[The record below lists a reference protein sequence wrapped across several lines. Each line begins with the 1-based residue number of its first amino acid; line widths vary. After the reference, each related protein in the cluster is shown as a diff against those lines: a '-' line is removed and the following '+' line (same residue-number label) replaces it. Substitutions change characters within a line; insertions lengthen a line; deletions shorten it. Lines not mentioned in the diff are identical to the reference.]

1 MVSLTGWWHRRSDP
15 ARIELYTRSSFY
27 FFALSE
33 MAVLGGSLASGVTSA
48 GPRLG
53 LLGLAAVH
61 AALCAVLQA
70 RGLDWLLGR
79 RERPVRLL
87 AAVATLSV
95 GGAAAA
101 LALRS
106 GSSLL
111 HGVDVSVLVVGLFAY
126 GLGAMVLG
134 IRGTRPMLYGV
145 LGAAVGMGAVC
156 ALLGLPGPTVAGF
169 AAAVL
174 VASGVMVLTSGCS
187 VWLLSVVWELD
198 AARELQSQ
206 LAVAEERL
214 RFGRDLHD
222 VMGRNLAVIALKS
235 ELAVQLARRGRPE
248 AVEQMIEVQRIARE
262 SQHEVREVVRGYRR
276 ADLAVEL
283 AGALS
288 VLHAAGIDGT
298 AEGDDG
304 SALPPEIQAALGWV
318 VREATTNVLRHSE
331 ARSCVIR
338 LSTGPSA
345 VLSID
350 NDGVPEP
357 AGSGIS
363 GSGLNGLRERLAT
376 LGGTLDAESRAG
388 AFHLTAGVPLP
399 RPEVPATVAQQSG
412 PVV

>member
-1 MVSLTGWWHRRSDP
+1 MVSLTGWWHRRSGP
-15 ARIELYTRSSFY
+15 ARIELYTRSTFHI
-27 FFALSE
+27 FTLTE
-33 MAVLGGSLASGVTSA
+33 MALLGASLASGVAPA
-48 GPRLG
+48 GPWLG
-53 LLGLAAVH
+53 LLALVAVH

-79 RERPVRLL
+79 RERPVGLL
-87 AAVATLSV
+87 TAVATLSA
-95 GGAAAA
+95 GGAATA
-101 LALRS
+101 LALHS
-106 GSSLL
+106 DSSLL
-111 HGVDVSVLVVGLFAY
+111 PGVDVSVLVVGLFMF
-126 GLGAMVLG
+126 GLGAVALA
-134 IRGTRPMLYGV
+134 IRGTRTRLYSV

-156 ALLGLPGPTVAGF
+156 ALLRLPGPTVAGF

-174 VASGVMVLTSGCS
+174 VTSCVMVLTSGCA
-187 VWLLSVVWELD
+187 VWLLNVVRELD

-262 SQHEVREVVRGYRR
+262 SQHEVREVVRGYRK

-304 SALPPEIQAALGWV
+304 SALPPAVQSALGWV

-331 ARSCVIR
+331 ARSCTIR
-338 LSTGPSA
+338 LSTGASA
-345 VLSID
+345 VLSVD
-350 NDGVPEP
+350 NDGVPEAA
-357 AGSGIS
+357 AGGTSG
-363 GSGLNGLRERLAT
+363 GLNGLRERLAV

-388 AFHLTAGVPLP
+388 VFRLTAAVPLS
-399 RPEVPATVAQQSG
+399 RPEASATIAEQPGLVA
-412 PVV
+412 